1 MSEPKICVGMACS
14 DFIRTKTVGTLIAL
28 FKKHPD
34 MTFIVK
40 QGPYVFSNREQVAED
55 FLKTDCTHLFFID
68 SDMLFQPEVLDKL
81 IADDKDIVG
90 AQYNRR
96 VDKEGVPVVATRYQL
111 NPNDQLPQRVFKNYA
126 VATGC
131 VLIKRE
137 VFNKIPKPWFF
148 HGTEESP
155 RGEDIYWCEKCIKNG
170 FEIFIDGS
178 LKVGH
183 CGEKIY

>member
-1 MSEPKICVGMACS
+1 MTKVCVGMPVTEH
-14 DFIRTKTVGTLIAL
+14 TKSATVATLIAL

-34 MTFIVK
+34 MAFISK
-40 QGPYVFSNREQVAED
+40 RGPYVFSNREQIAED
-55 FLKTDCTHLFFID
+55 FLKTDCTHLFFVD
-68 SDMLFQPEVLDKL
+68 SDMIFQPEVLDKL

-96 VDKEGVPVVATRYQL
+96 VDKEGVPVVATRYQM

-148 HGTEESP
+148 HGTEERP
-155 RGEDIYWCEKCIKNG
+155 EGEDIYFCRKATENKID
-170 FEIFIDGS
+170 IFIDGS

-183 CGEKIY
+183 CGEHLY